1 VPLRDDRCYVIAEA
15 GSNHYGN
22 YDHAVRLIQAAK
34 EAGADAC
41 KFQLFRLADILRDPT
56 GAGRPGECGDPK
68 TELPPEWVPL
78 LADVCR
84 EYRIDFLCT
93 PFSAWAVEVL
103 DPYVEMWKIGSF
115 EWKRQDIWD
124 AVLAT
129 DKPIIC
135 STGRGRSQESEIAYA
150 LLHCVSKYP
159 CPESEMNLP
168 WYGYLDEQSRPFGG
182 LSDHTLSTVIPALA
196 VARGARIIE
205 KHFRLDDTPPESP
218 DHSFALTPAQ
228 LAEMVANIRL
238 AELTCWRTPQEV
250 TLASYPNRREE

>member
-1 VPLRDDRCYVIAEA
+1 MPLQPNRCYVIAEA

-22 YDHAVRLIQAAK
+22 YDHAVRLIQTAK

-78 LADVCR
+78 LAGVCR

-93 PFSAWAVEVL
+93 PFSAWAVERL
-103 DPYVEMWKIGSF
+103 NPYVEMWKIGSF
-115 EWKRQDIWD
+115 EHSRQDIWD
-124 AVLAT
+124 AARAT
-129 DKPIIC
+129 GKTIIA
-135 STGRGRSQESEIAYA
+135 SMGRGKLPNEAWEDKVLY
-150 LLHCVSKYP
+150 CVSKYP
-159 CPESEMNLP
+159 TQPEDVYLP
-168 WYGYLDEQSRPFGG
+168 TFEEDDIYGF
-182 LSDHTLSTVIPALA
+182 SDHTMSTVIPALA
-196 VARGARIIE
+196 VARGALIIE

-218 DHSFALTPAQ
+218 DYSFALTPAQ

-238 AELTCWRTPQEV
+238 AELTCWRTPAEV
-250 TLASYPNRREE
+250 PLASYPNRREE